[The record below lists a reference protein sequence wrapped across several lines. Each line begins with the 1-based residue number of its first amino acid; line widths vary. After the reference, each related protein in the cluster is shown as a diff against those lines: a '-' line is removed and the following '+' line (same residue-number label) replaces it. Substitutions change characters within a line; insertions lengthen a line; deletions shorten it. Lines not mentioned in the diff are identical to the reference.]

1 VNLLLGFGSEHTS
14 GSGLDD
20 PNAPAGVALMGSTSA
35 LWASVVPI
43 KATPAGALGSSK
55 LDPEVCSDPKPR
67 RRFTAT
73 YKLRILQQAD
83 SCTEPGQ
90 MGAFLRKEGIYSSN
104 LTTWRRQRE
113 KGILDSLTPKKRGRK
128 EIEKNPLSETVAR
141 LQKDNQHLMEKLN
154 KAKAIIEV
162 QKKISEILGLST
174 PNKGDI

>member
-1 VNLLLGFGSEHTS
+1 MKRTQTMNTS
-14 GSGLDD
+14 M
-20 PNAPAGVALMGSTSA
+20 NFNRALMGTTDA
-35 LWASVVPI
+35 HRADVLPI

-55 LDPEVCSDPKPR
+55 PDPEVCSDPKPR

>member
-1 VNLLLGFGSEHTS
+1 
-14 GSGLDD
+14 
-20 PNAPAGVALMGSTSA
+20 
-35 LWASVVPI
+35 
-43 KATPAGALGSSK
+43 
-55 LDPEVCSDPKPR
+55 
-67 RRFTAT
+67 
-73 YKLRILQQAD
+73 
-83 SCTEPGQ
+83 

-104 LTTWRRQRE
+104 LTTWRRQLE

-141 LQKDNQHLMEKLN
+141 LQKDNQLLMEKLN

>member
-1 VNLLLGFGSEHTS
+1 
-14 GSGLDD
+14 
-20 PNAPAGVALMGSTSA
+20 
-35 LWASVVPI
+35 
-43 KATPAGALGSSK
+43 
-55 LDPEVCSDPKPR
+55 
-67 RRFTAT
+67 
-73 YKLRILQQAD
+73 
-83 SCTEPGQ
+83 

>member
-1 VNLLLGFGSEHTS
+1 MKRTQTMNTS
-14 GSGLDD
+14 I
-20 PNAPAGVALMGSTSA
+20 NFNRTLMGTTNA
-35 LWASVVPI
+35 RRADVVPI
-43 KATPAGALGSSK
+43 KVAPAGASVSAK
-55 LDPEVCSDPKPR
+55 PDPEVCSDPKPR
-67 RRFTAT
+67 RRFTAS

-83 SCTEPGQ
+83 SCTEPSQ

-162 QKKISEILGLST
+162 QKKISEILGLS
-174 PNKGDI
+174 PLDEGDI